1 MGSRLSWGLTRE
13 GVGESERL
21 GSRL

>member
-13 GVGESERL
+13 DVGESERL